1 MELLSSPQSFPTLIA
16 TATQVLTTYDIL
28 ERIVCLDVLDRQ
40 DMINCAVVCRLGS
53 DLALDELWSHSTFD
67 ALLRILPCASYKMD
81 SGHREWSVVDNF
93 LSIAHWD
100 RFFFYSKRVKTI
112 EAICFVGPPI
122 NLKISDRMLR
132 EMSFSRPDYTLF
144 PNLRKLSWEG
154 DGFDTDTWIKF
165 SRIFLQTSLSDLS
178 ISFFDEEI
186 IADFIS
192 DIPARAP
199 YLSSLRI
206 AVLEFEQPESSVWS
220 LLGLTKILPLLHNL
234 VKLSSQCDATKP
246 ESVRAIAK
254 LPRLSSLRLGLYS
267 QEQDFVLLIDTEN
280 PFPSLTLLEIFRGRT
295 RCITQLLNKVS
306 NKQAL
311 TSLEVSVIDYTELA
325 LEAFVQNLQSACPA
339 LQYLTIFQDKE
350 DRPVFADSLELARE
364 AIPSLPRTML
374 AFLMGLREL
383 KRLHVTYYR
392 SSEMTDDDFIELIAA
407 LPNLT
412 ELKLICIPTTT
423 ERPALTLS
431 VLHRLSDFYH
441 SRPKHARLTNLQL
454 QVDALIWSNE
464 TIDALLS
471 SADIYELDSL
481 DVLSFSASPVSS
493 IDNTA
498 LYLSHMIPPK
508 TKLITNALD
517 HESLPLGSTPEGN
530 EDHEFD
536 VKEMEDRRAN
546 WSEVR
551 ERIKVFRRM
560 QSILA
565 RRKAQNRVVML
576 LPN

>member
-1 MELLSSPQSFPTLIA
+1 MELVSSPQSFPTLLA
-16 TATQVLTTYDIL
+16 AATQVLTTYDIL
-28 ERIVCLDVLDRQ
+28 ERIVCLDVLDRR
-40 DMINCAVVCRLGS
+40 DMINCAVVCRLWS

-67 ALLRILPCASYKMD
+67 ALLRILPCASYENLN
-81 SGHREWSVVDNF
+81 SGHDEWSVVDNF

-112 EAICFVGPPI
+112 EASCSVGPPI
-122 NLKISDRMLR
+122 NLIISDRMLQ
-132 EMSFSRPDYTLF
+132 EMSFSRPGYTLF
-144 PNLRKLSWEG
+144 PNLRKLFWEV
-154 DGFDTDTWIKF
+154 DSFDSGTWIKF
-165 SRIFLQTSLSDLS
+165 SRIFLQTGLSDLS
-178 ISFFDEEI
+178 ISSVDDEGT

-206 AVLEFEQPESSVWS
+206 A
-220 LLGLTKILPLLHNL
+220 
-234 VKLSSQCDATKP
+234 LSSQCDATKP

-339 LQYLTIFQDKE
+339 LQYLSIFQDKK
-350 DRPVFADSLELARE
+350 DRPVFTDLLELARE

-374 AFLMGLREL
+374 AFLMGLCEL
-383 KRLHVTYYR
+383 KRLYVTYYR

-454 QVDALIWSNE
+454 QVDALIWPNE

-481 DVLSFSASPVSS
+481 DVLSFSASPISS

-508 TKLITNALD
+508 TKLTTNALD

-536 VKEMEDRRAN
+536 VKEMEDRRAD

-565 RRKAQNRVVML
+565 RRTAQNRVVMP